1 MKLRVLGSAGA
12 EFPNFR
18 PPAFLI
24 DDHLLLD
31 AGTIGAVLT
40 EEEQSGLQHIWIT
53 HSHLDHIRG
62 IPALADNIIIN
73 NLRHTVTVY
82 SIRDVVSAMQQHL
95 FNNIIW
101 PDFTVIPSPE
111 NPVMAFETIETGRE
125 YAVSNYSI
133 RAIPVNHTVPAVGF
147 RVCHGATTLVYSG
160 DTGPTDEIWRYA
172 DGIDAL
178 IVEVSFPNSMESLAL
193 LTKHLTCSLLKAELD
208 KILVLPKRI
217 FITHPKPQFVDVIR
231 SEVNSLGIKGIELL
245 HDGAVFEI

>member
-24 DDHLLLD
+24 NDHLLLD

-40 EEEQSGLQHIWIT
+40 EEEQLRLQHLFIT

-62 IPALADNIIIN
+62 IPALADNLLIR
-73 NLRHTVTVY
+73 NLLHTVTVY
-82 SIRDVVSAMQQHL
+82 SIPEVISAMQKHL

-101 PDFTVIPSPE
+101 PDFTRLPSPD
-111 NPVMAFETIETGRE
+111 NPVLSFETVVTGRE
-125 YAVSNYSI
+125 YVVSDYSI
-133 RAIPVNHTVPAVGF
+133 RAIPVNHTVPAVGY
-147 RVCHGATTLVYSG
+147 RVCQGDTTLVYSG
-160 DTGPTDEIWRYA
+160 DTGPTEEIWQHA

-178 IVEVSFPNSMESLAL
+178 IVEVSFPNSMETLAL
-193 LTKHLTCSLLKAELD
+193 LTKHLTCSLLKVELD
-208 KILVLPKRI
+208 KISILPKRI
-217 FITHPKPQFVDVIR
+217 FITHPKPQYVDVIR
-231 SEVNSLGIKGIELL
+231 TELKTLGLAQVELL

>member
-12 EFPNFR
+12 ELPNFR

-24 DDHLLLD
+24 DDNLLLD

-40 EEEQSGLQHIWIT
+40 EEEQWKLQHLFIT

-62 IPALADNIIIN
+62 IPALADNIIIK
-73 NLRHTVTVY
+73 NLQHTITVHAIPEVVT
-82 SIRDVVSAMQQHL
+82 AMQNHL

-101 PDFTVIPSPE
+101 PDFTVIPNPE
-111 NPVMAFETIETGRE
+111 TPVISFEMIDVGRDYTIGDYR
-125 YAVSNYSI
+125 I
-133 RAIPVNHTVPAVGF
+133 RAIPVNHTVPAVGY
-147 RVCHGATTLVYSG
+147 RVCQGATTLLYSG

-193 LTKHLTCSLLKAELD
+193 LTKHLTCSLLKIELD
-208 KILVLPKRI
+208 KIKVLPKRI
-217 FITHPKPQFVDVIR
+217 FITHPKPQYVDIIR
-231 SEVNSLGIKGIELL
+231 SEIDSLNLKGIELL
-245 HDGAVFEI
+245 HDGALFEI